1 MPGAALPIAKGVGTA
16 VGGSQAGKKGR
27 GDVRRQRELQE
38 QQAALSGRAFEMG
51 AGPFEAATDYYSRLL
66 QGGQTARLAVE
77 PALAEI
83 DFASEAARRGIEA
96 QLPRGGERNLA
107 LAQSRVAQA
116 GTRGKAYTGRQA
128 EAAQA
133 LGALSGI
140 PFGASPAFGGTAA
153 GIGQGLLSYGISQQE
168 QAARGAS
175 GAGRSIYQISQKKNQ
190 EGGTTGGAGTTKG
203 GGGGGSSK

>member
-1 MPGAALPIAKGVGTA
+1 MPGAAAPIAKGIGTA
-16 VGGSQAGKKGR
+16 AGGAQAGKKGR
-27 GDVRRQRELQE
+27 GDVKAQRGIRE
-38 QQAALSGRAFEMG
+38 QMAALSGRAFELG

-66 QGGQTARLAVE
+66 EGGQAARLAVE

-116 GTRGKAYTGRQA
+116 GTRGKAYTGRQG

-140 PFGASPAFGGTAA
+140 PFGVSPAFGGTAA
-153 GIGQGLLSYGISQQE
+153 GVGQGLLQYGISQQ
-168 QAARGAS
+168 QLAAQGAS
-175 GAGRSIYQISQKKNQ
+175 GAGRSLYQMQQKKNQ
-190 EGGTTGGAGTTKG
+190 EGGGGQKKTGEST
-203 GGGGGSSK
+203 GSTLR

>member
-1 MPGAALPIAKGVGTA
+1 MPQAAIPIAKGVATA

-38 QQAALSGRAFEMG
+38 QQAALSGRAFELG
-51 AGPFEAATDYYSRLL
+51 AEPFEAATDYYSRLL
-66 QGGQTARLAVE
+66 EGGQTARLAVE

-133 LGALSGI
+133 LGALSSI
-140 PFGASPAFGGTAA
+140 PFGVSPSFGSTAG
-153 GIGQGLLSYGISQQE
+153 GIGQGLLSYGISQQ
-168 QAARGAS
+168 QLAAEGAS
-175 GAGRSIYQISQKKNQ
+175 GAGRSLFQLSQKGQ
-190 EGGTTGGAGTTKG
+190 DGGQKKTSGSTGSFLSG
-203 GGGGGSSK
+203 G

>member
-16 VGGSQAGKKGR
+16 AAGTQAGKKGR

-38 QQAALSGRAFEMG
+38 QQAALSGRAFELG
-51 AGPFEAATDYYSRLL
+51 AGPFQEATDYYSRLL

-83 DFASEAARRGIEA
+83 DFAAEASRRGIEA

-116 GTRGKAYTGRQA
+116 GTRGKAYTGRQG

-140 PFGASPAFGGTAA
+140 PFGVAPSFGGTAA
-153 GIGQGLLSYGISQQE
+153 GAGGSLLQYGLSQQ
-168 QAARGAS
+168 QLAAQGAS
-175 GAGRSIYQISQKKNQ
+175 GAGRSIYQLSQKKNQ
-190 EGGTTGGAGTTKG
+190 GGGGTTGGTTKG
-203 GGGGGSSK
+203 AGGGGSSK